1 MSELVA
7 RVRRLRLLRRW
18 DQADLAKRIGYSQ
31 AVVSSIERGRVVPT
45 QDQVTR
51 LGKAFGYSSDFLAAD
66 LGLLEATQ
74 PLLRAYSDASK
85 RESDARVASCVTA
98 VEYIRT
104 LALKPMPD
112 LIPSF
117 VGFDPDDQTSIE
129 DVAAEL
135 RSMAGIDNGAVVS
148 NMIRAAERLGCV
160 VLPFPSELG
169 RHWGMSLRS
178 DGLPIICVAN
188 TIEVP
193 GDRQRF
199 TVAHELAHLALHG
212 HLPPPRD
219 SIESSVA
226 ERQANQLAA
235 AFLTPA
241 DALFESLEELGNRMT
256 LSSLVEIKSVW
267 GVSVKSLVGRFKE
280 LGRID
285 SDQARS
291 LYKQIS
297 SRRWNKS
304 EPVQVDRENARW
316 LSRSLAQRADR
327 PTLDLAASL
336 LASAVGGNANDLY
349 DFASWDRLV
358 AEVIPFERARSR

>member
-1 MSELVA
+1 M
-7 RVRRLRLLRRW
+7 RRW

-45 QDQVTR
+45 EDQVAR
-51 LGKAFGYSSDFLAAD
+51 LGKAFGYSVEFLTAD
-66 LGLLEATQ
+66 HGLLETTR

-85 RESDARVASCVTA
+85 RESDARVASCMTA
-98 VEYIRT
+98 VEYIRA

-112 LIPSF
+112 LIPSL
-117 VGFDPDDQTSIE
+117 VGFDPVDE
-129 DVAAEL
+129 DSVEDMAAEL
-135 RSMAGIDNGAVVS
+135 RSMAGIEGGAVVS
-148 NMIRAAERLGCV
+148 NMVRTAEKLGCV

-188 TIEVP
+188 SIEVP

-212 HLPPPRD
+212 RLPPPRD
-219 SIESSVA
+219 SIESSEV

-241 DALFESLEELGNRMT
+241 DALFESLEETGNRMT
-256 LSSLVEIKSVW
+256 LSTLVEIKSVW
-267 GVSVKSLVGRFKE
+267 GVSVKSLVGRFRE

-297 SRRWNKS
+297 SRKWNKS
-304 EPVQVDRENARW
+304 EPVHVDRESARW
-316 LSRSLAQRADR
+316 LPRSLQQRANR
-327 PTLDLAASL
+327 STLESATSL
-336 LASAVGGNANDLY
+336 LASAIGGNADDLY
-349 DFASWDRLV
+349 DFASWDRPV
-358 AEVIPFERARSR
+358 AQVIPLERARKR